1 MVGKV
6 AVLMGG
12 CSSEREI
19 SLLSGK
25 AVLNGLRD
33 IGFDA
38 HPIDTSDF
46 PICQLKQEGFIKA
59 FIALHGRGG
68 EDGTIQAILEYL
80 SIPYTGSGVL
90 ASSLSIDKIQSKYL
104 WKGYGLSTCPFISLH
119 QSQMNRNLSHQVKK
133 NLSYLGLPLFVK
145 PNRAG
150 SSLGVSR
157 VNYMLD
163 LEPALIKAF
172 HYDQEILIETFLSG
186 DEYTIGVIGTTVLP
200 SIRIQCSK
208 EFYSYHSKYIANDTK
223 YFCPSGLSI
232 EKEEDL
238 KSLSLAAWNALG
250 CTGCGRIDVMTD
262 AAGRFYLLEVNTSPG
277 MSNHSLVPIAAK
289 KAGIN
294 FSELV
299 RRIMDL
305 VN

>member
-19 SLLSGK
+19 SLLSGQ

-38 HPIDTSDF
+38 HPVDTSAF
-46 PICQLKQEGFIKA
+46 PIFQLKQEGFIKA

-104 WKGYGLSTCPFISLH
+104 WKGYGLSTCPFISLN
-119 QSQMNRNLSHQVKK
+119 QSQMNKNLSHQVKK
-133 NLSYLGLPLFVK
+133 NLSHLGLPVFVK

-157 VNYMLD
+157 VNYMSD

-186 DEYTIGVIGTTVLP
+186 NEYTIGVIGTTVLP
-200 SIRIQCSK
+200 SIRIQCSR
-208 EFYSYHSKYIANDTK
+208 EFYSYHAKYIANDTK
-223 YFCPSGLSI
+223 YFCPSGLSVK
-232 EKEEDL
+232 KEEDL

-250 CTGCGRIDVMTD
+250 CVGCGRIDVMAD
-262 AAGRFYLLEVNTSPG
+262 SAGRFYLLEVNTSPG
-277 MSNHSLVPIAAK
+277 MSSHSLVPIAAK
-289 KAGIN
+289 KAGIS

-299 RRIMDL
+299 GRILDL
-305 VN
+305 AN